1 MKQSNDIHIS
11 KHMKPSKVFRTNLSK
26 LACGLALLGTVGMA
40 SAQTS
45 TIVHFDYAGAT
56 VQSGGSSA
64 YMGFSPTTGTYLLT
78 DSYSYLFGAYEAAF
92 LGNSVAGDG
101 VCFYP
106 VGSGTPSVPYA
117 NIGSMGG
124 GSSSQIF
131 SAGSLLGDSLGYGG
145 SPSLN
150 SLGIGDS
157 GYIALRLESGDTS
170 FNYGWAEFQRDADQ
184 TYTLLATGYN
194 TAADQSILAGQTV
207 STVPEPSTLA
217 LSALGGL
224 GWLLTFRRR
233 K

>member
-1 MKQSNDIHIS
+1 
-11 KHMKPSKVFRTNLSK
+11 MKPSKVFRTNLSK
-26 LACGLALLGTVGMA
+26 LACGFALLGTADMA

-64 YMGFSPTTGTYLLT
+64 YMGFSPITGSYLLT
-78 DSYSYLFGAYEAAF
+78 GNYSDLFGAYEAAF
-92 LGNSVAGDG
+92 LGNSVIGDG

-106 VGSGTPSVPYA
+106 AAGGSPSVTDVE
-117 NIGSMGG
+117 IGTTGG
-124 GSSSQIF
+124 GTSRIF
-131 SAGSLLGDSLGYGG
+131 SAGSLMGDNLGYGG

-157 GYIALRLESGDTS
+157 GYIALRLGPGGNS
-170 FNYGWAEFQRDADQ
+170 FYYGWAEIQRDADQ